1 MSRPHEHGGWRTP
14 RHRDKRLVI
23 QSLEAEEP
31 VDQEGKVMLPA
42 AVVHPFTEGDSPANA
57 VSSHLLHRHQLNYQN
72 MPSPYLLS
80 AEASSTLPPVRT
92 KSPATPVVGSVL
104 PAPKNLYHER
114 FQSTPNSQEIEL
126 QTLRLQV
133 QEIQNKLN
141 GGILSDPEYQQLLSE
156 KQSLE
161 QTLGATEHELQE
173 LKVVFANL
181 EENATQTE
189 KKLNLK
195 LKETKE
201 KHQILIEKYNKAS
214 EELRSV
220 KDYLQTI
227 PTQAEHMQLQKQL
240 SKKSFEIAQ
249 LNEKVNTMARQIAQQ
264 KERESKLSHS
274 VDVLSQE
281 KDDLLLKLRLS
292 ESILSDIENQRI
304 LAEERGEDTK
314 ENLLWRLNQYE
325 RELES
330 AKKLLSYRKTKI
342 ECLNKQILEQD
353 RKCSEK
359 MQKEMECSE
368 KQREDLWA
376 LQRELEECKLTEQKT
391 RSAFKNLEETH
402 KKLED
407 QLKVSHTQIKGHQEM
422 CSTITALFEKIN
434 CAVLTFKDLVEIS
447 SQISQ
452 GIPPDLSL
460 LLGFPDSVER
470 LENHILTT
478 DDLKCRLTE
487 VNELIHQLESIRAT
501 LQDKYAGHIAVNACP
516 QM

>member
-23 QSLEAEEP
+23 HSQEAEEP

-42 AVVHPFTEGDSPANA
+42 AVVHPFTEGDGPANP
-57 VSSHLLHRHQLNYQN
+57 VSSHLLRRHQINYQN

-80 AEASSTLPPVRT
+80 AEATTTATPVRT
-92 KSPATPVVGSVL
+92 KSPATPVVGNVL
-104 PAPKNLYHER
+104 SAPKNLYHER
-114 FQSTPNSQEIEL
+114 FQSYSPNSQEIEL

-173 LKVVFANL
+173 LKIVFANL
-181 EENATQTE
+181 EANATQTE

-195 LKETKE
+195 LKEAKE
-201 KHQILIEKYNKAS
+201 KHQILLEKCNKAS
-214 EELRSV
+214 EELRTV

-249 LNEKVNTMARQIAQQ
+249 LNEKVNSMARQIAQQ
-264 KERESKLSHS
+264 KETESKLSHC

-281 KDDLLLKLRLS
+281 KEDLLLKLRLS
-292 ESILSDIENQRI
+292 ENILSDIENQRI

-342 ECLNKQILEQD
+342 ESLNKEILEQD
-353 RKCSEK
+353 RKYSEK
-359 MQKEMECSE
+359 MQKEVECSE

-376 LQRELEECKLTEQKT
+376 LQRELEESKLNEQKMK
-391 RSAFKNLEETH
+391 SAFKSLEETH

-407 QLKVSHTQIKGHQEM
+407 QLKCHLTDWVTQEM
-422 CSTITALFEKIN
+422 CSPFTPILFD
-434 CAVLTFKDLVEIS
+434 LSSQQFKDLVEIS

-460 LLGFPDSVER
+460 LLGFPDSVEK
-470 LENHILTT
+470 LENQILTV
-478 DDLKCRLTE
+478 DDLKCRMTE